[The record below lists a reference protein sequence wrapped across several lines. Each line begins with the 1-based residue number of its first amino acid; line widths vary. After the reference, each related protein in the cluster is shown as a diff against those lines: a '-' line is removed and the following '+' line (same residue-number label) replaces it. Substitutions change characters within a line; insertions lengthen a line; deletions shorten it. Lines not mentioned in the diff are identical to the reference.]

1 MKGRDEL
8 KKSEKTEQK
17 IFMAAGKLF
26 SEQGFSGTTTSQIA
40 KEAGISEGTVF
51 RHFQTKKEILI
62 RLVTYGIEMFSDTIA
77 IDPLRQLAK
86 NSEKSSLESYLFEI
100 AMDRFNLLKK
110 YKEIAMIVMNELSFH
125 REIKELFHKNIGQKV
140 NEIIVDSYEGFV
152 KRDLVRKDID
162 ASKAINAFS
171 GMVLMIFMEHIHG
184 FNDSDSDLEQEVKAA
199 IDIFVNGVGIRS

>member
-1 MKGRDEL
+1 MRGRDEL

-26 SEQGFSGTTTSQIA
+26 SEQGFSGTTTIQIA
-40 KEAGISEGTVF
+40 REAGVSEGTVF

-86 NSEKSSLESYLFEI
+86 NSEDSPLEDYLFEI

-125 REIKELFHKNIGQKV
+125 REIKELFHKNIEEKV
-140 NEIIVDSYEGFV
+140 NEIIVESYEGFSKKGV
-152 KRDLVRKDID
+152 VRKDVD
-162 ASKAINAFS
+162 STRAVRAFS
-171 GMVLMIFMEHIHG
+171 GMILIIFMEHIHG
-184 FNDSDSDLEQEVKAA
+184 FNDSDADFEKDIRAA
-199 IDIFVNGVGIRS
+199 IDIFINGVGIKN

>member
-40 KEAGISEGTVF
+40 KEAGVSEGTVF

-77 IDPLRQLAK
+77 IDPLRRLAK
-86 NSEKSSLESYLFEI
+86 NSENSPLEDYLFEI
-100 AMDRFNLLKK
+100 AMDRFSLLKK

-125 REIKELFHKNIGQKV
+125 REIKELFHKNIEEKV
-140 NEIIVDSYEGFV
+140 NEIIVDSYEGFSKKGV
-152 KRDLVRKDID
+152 VRKDID
-162 ASKAINAFS
+162 SIRAVRAFS
-171 GMVLMIFMEHIHG
+171 GMILIIFMEHIHG
-184 FNDSDSDLEQEVKAA
+184 FNDSDADFEQDIKTA
-199 IDIFVNGVGIRS
+199 IDIFINGVGVNS